1 MRNLLVLTIKPRLQK
16 QAGGNHVNLAP
27 HLFFV
32 EALLAQD
39 TLGLLRGQ
47 ALVLKLQRK
56 IELVGNLLRN
66 SGNTLGLGTGL
77 TGHGQG
83 TPTYQ
88 DIGLIVLDQVA
99 ERLGHTGDL
108 CSREHLDRHR
118 HLAITARDGDADPGL
133 PYVQRKR
140 DHSDYLDS

>member
-1 MRNLLVLTIKPRLQK
+1 MRNLLVFTIKPRLQK

-27 HLFFV
+27 HLLFV

-39 TLGLLRGQ
+39 TLGLLRRQ
-47 ALVLKLQRK
+47 TFVLKLQWK
-56 IELVGNLLRN
+56 IELVGNLLRHG
-66 SGNTLGLGTGL
+66 GNALGLGAGL

-83 TPTYQ
+83 TSAYQ
-88 DIGLIVLDQVA
+88 NVGLIVLDQVA

-108 CSREHLDRHR
+108 GSREHLDGHR

-140 DHSDYLDS
+140 DHSDFLDS

>member
-1 MRNLLVLTIKPRLQK
+1 MRNLLVFTIKPRLQK

-27 HLFFV
+27 HLLFV
-32 EALLAQD
+32 EPLLSQD
-39 TLGLLRGQ
+39 SFGLLRGQ
-47 ALVLKLQRK
+47 TLILKLQRK
-56 IELVGNLLRN
+56 FELVGNLL
-66 SGNTLGLGTGL
+66 GHGGDALGLGARL

-83 TPTYQ
+83 TPAYQ
-88 DIGLIVLDQVA
+88 DIGLMVLDQVT
-99 ERLGHTGDL
+99 ERLCHASDL
-108 CSREHLDRHR
+108 SSRKHLDRHR

>member
-1 MRNLLVLTIKPRLQK
+1 MRNLLVFTIKPRLQK

-99 ERLGHTGDL
+99 KRLCHTSDL
-108 CSREHLDRHR
+108 GSRKHLDRHR
-118 HLAITARDGDADPGL
+118 HLAITARDGNANPGL
-133 PYVQRKR
+133 PYVQCER
-140 DHSDYLDS
+140 DHSDYLGS

>member
-1 MRNLLVLTIKPRLQK
+1 MRNLLVFTIKPRLQK

-27 HLFFV
+27 HLLFV
-32 EALLAQD
+32 ESLLAQD

-47 ALVLKLQRK
+47 TLVLKLQRK
-56 IELVGNLLRN
+56 IELVGNLLRH
-66 SGNTLGLGTGL
+66 SGNALGLRAGL

-83 TPTYQ
+83 TSAYQ
-88 DIGLIVLDQVA
+88 DVGLIVLNQVA

-108 CSREHLDRHR
+108 GSRKHLDRHR